1 MIERAPRVGG
11 FVEPE
16 LLGGWRDVAD
26 EVRQLERGLRSLP
39 DACACNHGSAHLAGA
54 CPCCRARVHTRDGGC
69 TDCEVVLASLH
80 DKMDALVDATL
91 RYLPALDIIVSG
103 RHGIEPARLSDLR
116 WQILHIVRTFQK
128 IATAAGEFR
137 QGCSTS
143 HLGVLKTLAS
153 ELAAEARK
161 VDSMLDPASAR
172 HAHTRELRNQ

>member
-1 MIERAPRVGG
+1 MIEGAPKAGG
-11 FVEPE
+11 SIEPG

-26 EVRQLERGLRSLP
+26 EVRHLERALRSLP
-39 DACACNHGSAHLAGA
+39 DTCTCNHGSAHLAGA
-54 CPCCRARVHTRDGGC
+54 CPCCRARVHARDGGC
-69 TDCEVVLASLH
+69 TDCEAVLASLH
-80 DKMDALVDATL
+80 EKIDALVDATL

-103 RHGIEPARLSDLR
+103 RDGIEPARLGDLR

-128 IATAAGEFR
+128 LATAAGEFR

-161 VDSMLDPASAR
+161 VDRMLDPASTR
-172 HAHTRELRNQ
+172 HA